1 MPRKARIRSLSSTS
15 PATLPNSI
23 PTNRYGTMPKLG
35 WRSGLSRIKRSSKR
49 HCSRSYCLF
58 SVQPDSYSH
67 SSNSLR
73 LSTPQ
78 MRSSADTCA
87 TVDRTLL
94 IYKAGDDESPWPTHE
109 RDPAV
114 FAGVGSGRTHESD
127 HVNKLAEGRSAKPP
141 AARRSRE
148 HGGSG
153 IRTTSSP
160 DALKIAADKNGHQ
173 NRCACPLH

>member
-1 MPRKARIRSLSSTS
+1 
-15 PATLPNSI
+15 
-23 PTNRYGTMPKLG
+23 MPKLG

-87 TVDRTLL
+87 TIDIT
-94 IYKAGDDESPWPTHE
+94 SFN
-109 RDPAV
+109 AV
-114 FAGVGSGRTHESD
+114 SSGVGGGLSGLIIMSNTTGD
-127 HVNKLAEGRSAKPP
+127 TATGGGNKVVEKGLQVP
-141 AARRSRE
+141 
-148 HGGSG
+148 
-153 IRTTSSP
+153 
-160 DALKIAADKNGHQ
+160 
-173 NRCACPLH
+173 

>member
-1 MPRKARIRSLSSTS
+1 MPRKARSRSLSSTS

-35 WRSGLSRIKRSSKR
+35 WRSGLSRLKRSSKR

-87 TVDRTLL
+87 TVDMCVEKNFEREGEHA
-94 IYKAGDDESPWPTHE
+94 IHARVFNDD
-109 RDPAV
+109 V
-114 FAGVGSGRTHESD
+114 
-127 HVNKLAEGRSAKPP
+127 
-141 AARRSRE
+141 
-148 HGGSG
+148 
-153 IRTTSSP
+153 
-160 DALKIAADKNGHQ
+160 
-173 NRCACPLH
+173 